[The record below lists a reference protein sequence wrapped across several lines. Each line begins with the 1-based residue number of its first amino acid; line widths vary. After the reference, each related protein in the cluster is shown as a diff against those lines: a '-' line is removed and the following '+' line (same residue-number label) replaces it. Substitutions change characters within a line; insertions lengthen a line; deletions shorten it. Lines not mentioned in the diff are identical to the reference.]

1 MRTAILVAA
10 LLGVSACAEP
20 IEDRE
25 PADTEPLAPAT
36 NVPAITPRVALVPGV
51 IDDNLRRER
60 NLMGELGCVFRRG
73 QETLFAAV
81 ANSANIESAEGL
93 VVIDGQPIEVEMDGS
108 GGYNSLQSAASF
120 TGDNGI
126 EVEIAVSEE
135 AEIRETPAPAT
146 GPAPMEATMTLSRD
160 GQQVS
165 VEGRYECG
173 PQADA

>member
-25 PADTEPLAPAT
+25 PADTEPLAQAT

-173 PQADA
+173 PQSDA